1 MGSSGEERKNYDA
14 MLRPYTTL
22 QASRARIVYLF
33 LFFTMTTP
41 PRKWGGDL
49 LFLLENLILK
59 DFRIRYRNMS
69 LGVMW
74 SLINPLVLMGVMT
87 FIFSNVFAN
96 KSIAAYP
103 LFILCGLIPFNFFS
117 GALLAGTTSILDSA
131 PLVKRVAVPR
141 EVVPVA
147 SVLSNCVHL
156 LIQFG
161 LLVGFALV
169 YRLPPAVSWLWLP
182 LVWLLF
188 IVFVCG
194 LALGA
199 SAVNVFIRD
208 TRYVV
213 ESFNLV
219 LFWLVPIF
227 YPFSYIPNRFR
238 DVYQFNPVAALVM
251 AMRNIM
257 IERQAPAPS
266 LLRNMTIAATF
277 TAVTGTWLFRR
288 LKDRFYE
295 HL

>member
-1 MGSSGEERKNYDA
+1 M
-14 MLRPYTTL
+14 
-22 QASRARIVYLF
+22 SR
-33 LFFTMTTP
+33 
-41 PRKWGGDL
+41 RKWGGDL

-69 LGVMW
+69 LGVLW
-74 SLINPLVLMGVMT
+74 SLINPLVMMGVM
-87 FIFSNVFAN
+87 VFVLSRVFTGN
-96 KSIAAYP
+96 KEIHAYP
-103 LFILCGLIPFNFFS
+103 LFILCGLIPYNFFT
-117 GALLAGTTSILDSA
+117 AAVLTGTNSIMDSA
-131 PLVKRVAVPR
+131 GLVKRVAVPR

-156 LIQFG
+156 LIQFA
-161 LLVGFALV
+161 LLVGFALFF
-169 YRLPPAVSWLWLP
+169 RLPPTAAWLWLP
-182 LVWLLF
+182 VVWVLF

-227 YPFSYIPNRFR
+227 YPFSLIQDKYKGI
-238 DVYQFNPVAALVM
+238 YKFNPVAALVM

-257 IERQAPAPS
+257 IDGQAPAES
-266 LLRNMTIAATF
+266 LVRNMAIAAAATL
-277 TAVTGTWLFRR
+277 ALGICLFRR
-288 LKDRFYE
+288 LKPRFYE

>member
-1 MGSSGEERKNYDA
+1 
-14 MLRPYTTL
+14 
-22 QASRARIVYLF
+22 
-33 LFFTMTTP
+33 MTTP

-74 SLINPLVLMGVMT
+74 SLINPLVMMGVMT

-96 KSIAAYP
+96 KTTPAYP
-103 LFILCGLIPFNFFS
+103 LFILCGLIPYNFFA
-117 GALLAGTTSILDSA
+117 GALLTGTTSILDSA
-131 PLVKRVAVPR
+131 ALVKRVAVPR

-147 SVLSNCVHL
+147 SVLSNCIHL

-161 LLVGFALV
+161 LLVGFALI
-169 YRLPPAVSWLWLP
+169 YHLPPATSWLWLP
-182 LVWLLF
+182 LVWSLF

-199 SAVNVFIRD
+199 SAINIFVRD

-227 YPFSYIPNRFR
+227 YPFSYIPDRFR
-238 DVYQFNPVAALVM
+238 DVYKFNPVAAIVM
-251 AMRNIM
+251 AMRNIL
-257 IERQAPAPS
+257 IDRQAPAPS
-266 LLRNMTIAATF
+266 LVRNMTIAA
-277 TAVTGTWLFRR
+277 AVTVTIGTLLFRR
-288 LKDRFYE
+288 LKARFYE